1 MYKVPR
7 SRSFR
12 ADEDKAVHSRDC
24 ESSLNFDDLLPIIRR
39 YQDQGNCLRPD
50 IGPEYH
56 FINNHISNSNY
67 TVPEKAGIL
76 AWRVHIAKQF
86 DT

>member
-39 YQDQGNCLRPD
+39 YQDQG
-50 IGPEYH
+50 
-56 FINNHISNSNY
+56 S
-67 TVPEKAGIL
+67 
-76 AWRVHIAKQF
+76 
-86 DT
+86 